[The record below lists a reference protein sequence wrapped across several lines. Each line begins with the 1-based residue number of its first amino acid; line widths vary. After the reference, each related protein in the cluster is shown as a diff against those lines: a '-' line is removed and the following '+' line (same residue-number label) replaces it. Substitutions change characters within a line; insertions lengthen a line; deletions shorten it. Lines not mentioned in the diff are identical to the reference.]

1 MFDLVIRGARLGL
14 AEGWD
19 EGDIGVAAGRI
30 AAIGR
35 NLRGGVEIDGAGRWL
50 LPGGI
55 DAHCHLDQPDWGG
68 ARCHDDYGS
77 GGRAAILGGTTTL
90 VPFAMPAPGQT
101 MREGLARALARAG
114 GQCPVDYGFHA
125 VATPQTGPLAEQV
138 PALVAAGAPSVK
150 AFMTYEGFAM
160 QDGHLLDLMQ
170 LCRAHG
176 ANVLVHAENDAI
188 LRWMRKRL
196 AGRACGHFGPHLL
209 IHAEAAERDAVA
221 RMGVLAEVTGARV
234 VIVHVSGRAGL
245 EELARAQARGAA
257 ILGETCPQY
266 VMLDASVLAGPPER
280 ALRALFAPPP
290 RAAGAAEALW
300 QALAGGGL
308 ALWSSDHSPCPLED
322 RFPAGAP
329 HDFAHAVSGVPGL
342 ETRLPILFSEGLA
355 AGRLSLARY
364 LDLSAS
370 AAADLYGI
378 AGKGRIAP
386 GEDADLVLWN
396 PATRWQVRGAEGQS
410 KTGYSPFEGM
420 WLTGR
425 PETVILRGHVLMR
438 DGAPLPGPPRGRF
451 LHRRPADPGQFR
463 SPLEES
469 TPWTVS

>member
-14 AEGWD
+14 AEGWS
-19 EGDIGVAAGRI
+19 EGDIGVTDGRI
-30 AAIGR
+30 TAIDHSLHGK
-35 NLRGGVEIDGAGRWL
+35 VEIDGAGRWL

-68 ARCHDDYGS
+68 ARCHDDHES
-77 GGRAAILGGTTTL
+77 GGRAAILGGTTAIIS
-90 VPFAMPAPGQT
+90 FAMAPSGQT
-101 MREGLARALARAG
+101 MCEGLARSLARAEG
-114 GQCPVDYGFHA
+114 RCPVDYGFHA

-138 PALVAAGAPSVK
+138 PVLVGAGVSSVK

-160 QDGHLLDLMQ
+160 DDGRLLDLMQ
-170 LCRAHG
+170 TCRAHG
-176 ANVLVHAENDAI
+176 ATVLVHAENDAI
-188 LRWMRKRL
+188 LRWMRRRL
-196 AGRACGHFGPHLL
+196 AERECDHFGPHLL

-234 VIVHVSGRAGL
+234 VIVHVTGRAGL
-245 EELARAQARGAA
+245 EELARAQARGVA

-266 VMLDASVLAGPPER
+266 VVFDGSVLAGPSEQ

-290 RAAGAAEALW
+290 RAPGTAEALW

-322 RFPAGAP
+322 RFADGAP
-329 HDFAHAVSGVPGL
+329 RHFAHAVAGVPGL
-342 ETRLPILFSEGLA
+342 ETRLPILFSEGLV

-364 LDLSAS
+364 LELSAS
-370 AAADLYGI
+370 AAADIYGI
-378 AGKGRIAP
+378 GAKGCIAP
-386 GEDADLVLWN
+386 GQDADLVLWN
-396 PATRWQVRGAEGQS
+396 PETHWQVRGTEEQS
-410 KTGYSPFEGM
+410 KTRYSAFEGM

-438 DGAPLPGPPRGRF
+438 DGALLSGPPRGCF
-451 LHRRPADPGQFR
+451 LHRRPTDPGHFR
-463 SPLEES
+463 TPLEET
-469 TPWTVS
+469 TPWTAS